1 MDVGQ
6 LYSLNLWIYL
16 FIMLIITVLEAGVL
30 LILATLLSA
39 IKTLA
44 SGK

>member
-1 MDVGQ
+1 MQ
-6 LYSLNLWIYL
+6 QSLIYL
-16 FIMLIITVLEAGVL
+16 FTMLMITVLEAGVL
-30 LILATLLSA
+30 LTLATLLSG